1 MDKEIYIV
9 RESMASCMRV
19 WVWVW
24 GGVCVDTDR
33 KKSERIYTNLF

>member
-9 RESMASCMRV
+9 RESMASCM
-19 WVWVW
+19 WVWVRAC
-24 GGVCVDTDR
+24 VCVDTDR